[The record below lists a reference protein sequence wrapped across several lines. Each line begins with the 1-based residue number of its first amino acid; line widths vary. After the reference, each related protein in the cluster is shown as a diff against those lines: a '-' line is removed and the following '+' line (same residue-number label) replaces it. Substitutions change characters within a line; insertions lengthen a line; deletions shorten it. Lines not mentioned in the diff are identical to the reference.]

1 MTKQAW
7 SIKDKFY
14 SKKISLYQELR
25 MTCLIGEPWKKGNCV
40 CNTIKPGDWV
50 VCFDCLLLLFATP
63 SPTLSKSYI
72 IVSLLCATFFTHGN
86 KADNLKQAKWGSQSE
101 HRISFI
107 FPMST
112 ASDVLKR
119 VSKADIFSVCIALEH
134 PFDEGVILKTLFK
147 LFTGVVYLSTQLIKP
162 YYLVIPLNPP
172 SPMVHHLSFFRN
184 WPPPPPLLDKWSYNY

>member
-1 MTKQAW
+1 M
-7 SIKDKFY
+7 
-14 SKKISLYQELR
+14 
-25 MTCLIGEPWKKGNCV
+25 
-40 CNTIKPGDWV
+40 
-50 VCFDCLLLLFATP
+50 
-63 SPTLSKSYI
+63 
-72 IVSLLCATFFTHGN
+72 HGN
-86 KADNLKQAKWGSQSE
+86 KADNLKQASQSE

-134 PFDEGVILKTLFK
+134 PFDEGVTLKTLFK

-172 SPMVHHLSFFRN
+172 
-184 WPPPPPLLDKWSYNY
+184 PPQWCTTSASLETDPPSLLDKWSYNYEQSFFFNIYFYSLGVPMELSYALDEAEEGSIAVNMLPLLLASRNGAKSKDKIDRWGKERKKIYDYNGKDWLGH

>member
-72 IVSLLCATFFTHGN
+72 IVSLLCATFFMHGN

-134 PFDEGVILKTLFK
+134 PFDEGVTLKTLFK
-147 LFTGVVYLSTQLIKP
+147 LSTGVMYLSTQLIN
-162 YYLVIPLNPP
+162 LIIL
-172 SPMVHHLSFFRN
+172 
-184 WPPPPPLLDKWSYNY
+184 

>member
-25 MTCLIGEPWKKGNCV
+25 MTCLIGEPRKKGNCV

-50 VCFDCLLLLFATP
+50 VCFDCPLLLFATP

-72 IVSLLCATFFTHGN
+72 IVSLLHAKFFMHGN
-86 KADNLKQAKWGSQSE
+86 KVGSLKQAKWGIQSE
-101 HRISFI
+101 PRICFI

-119 VSKADIFSVCIALEH
+119 FSKAHIFSVCIASEH

-147 LFTGVVYLSTQLIKP
+147 LFTGVVYLSTQLIN
-162 YYLVIPLNPP
+162 LIIL
-172 SPMVHHLSFFRN
+172 
-184 WPPPPPLLDKWSYNY
+184 